1 MNLCETEE
9 YRGCTINIYYDSDAD
24 DPRSWDNVATFVCEH
39 RHYSLGDE
47 HDIEG
52 CVERLFSDYVSDK
65 KIIEYFI
72 KTRGAKLI
80 PGEEEDESDYY
91 YEYESSYRGEK
102 YTHYIDADSEMQRE
116 DGIASQMADEL
127 DLNEKLQLIDE
138 TGEVAMLPISMY
150 EHSGIT
156 IWLGSKDGH
165 FDSQWDC
172 SSIGF
177 AYIEKSTAEKEMP
190 QRKLDDGQENDWK
203 KWAYDMME
211 GEMETYDQFVRGEV
225 YGYMIEDENGE
236 EGSDTDLCG
245 CWGFYGDDGKKDMI
259 EEAKADIDSY
269 LKKKVELREN
279 NINVIISNLSQLSGM
294 VFVFGCSSYHIGK
307 DMFGYEFMEKASIKD
322 SKVGVYDATDI
333 NELPDELLND
343 IVKQI
348 NNSLEKAG

>member
-102 YTHYIDADSEMQRE
+102 YTHYIDADSEMQGE
-116 DGIASQMADEL
+116 DGTASQMADEL

-138 TGEVAMLPISMY
+138 TGEVVMLPISMY

-156 IWLGSKDGH
+156 LWLGSKDGH

-177 AYIEKSTAEKEMP
+177 SYVEKSTAEKEMP

-307 DMFGYEFMEKASIKD
+307 DMFGYEFVEKASIKD
-322 SKVGVYDATDI
+322 SKVGVYDAVDI
-333 NELPDELLND
+333 KTLPDELLD
-343 IVKQI
+343 DMAKQI
-348 NNSLEKAG
+348 KVAA